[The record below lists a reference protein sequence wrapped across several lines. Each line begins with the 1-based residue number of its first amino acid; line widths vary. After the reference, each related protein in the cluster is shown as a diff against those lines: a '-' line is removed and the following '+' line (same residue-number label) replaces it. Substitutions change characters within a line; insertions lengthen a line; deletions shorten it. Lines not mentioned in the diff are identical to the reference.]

1 MSCPVPEPY
10 VQSRA
15 LDGTGRLGYDSNDNG
30 ANKDSNDR
38 DSHGIYWLADLLP
51 NDIPNARILAWSY
64 DSNYCD
70 DGCSQVSCRYYFR
83 HAQDILEDLCN
94 ARREPDVN
102 VSPF

>member
-1 MSCPVPEPY
+1 MYRVEPLTA
-10 VQSRA
+10 QE
-15 LDGTGRLGYDSNDNG
+15 RLGYDSNDNG

-70 DGCSQVSCRYYFR
+70 DGCSQASSRYCFR
-83 HAQDILEDLCN
+83 HAQEWSFQGCW
-94 ARREPDVN
+94 PW
-102 VSPF
+102 

>member
-1 MSCPVPEPY
+1 MYRVEPLTA
-10 VQSRA
+10 QE
-15 LDGTGRLGYDSNDNG
+15 RLGYDSNDNG

-70 DGCSQVSCRYYFR
+70 DTTSAMLKNGAFK
-83 HAQDILEDLCN
+83 AAGPGDILLCVLQGLELGDGEN
-94 ARREPDVN
+94 GVRGA
-102 VSPF
+102 